1 MASILYIRV
10 LQGTACWLQ
19 FHNGLNCWRAGR
31 SVCKDGPYE
40 GVRSPE
46 WVGDALAAS
55 QIEDFK
61 PKIAEA
67 VISLKECGMRVG
79 AVELEGDIQRNE
91 NSIVNACSMHVKE
104 GKGAMS
110 RPQRTKHPMKM
121 CGCYCCKSAL
131 SVFHMVSLWPRN
143 KVRSSVNIKEPCV
156 IQSYTQHICMC
167 TSNIVSAYLPCNLC
181 YHPGRRHRTSLS
193 PPQLVLPSR
202 EVTSYQLI
210 SPATCATILGGS
222 TVLARDL

>member
-1 MASILYIRV
+1 
-10 LQGTACWLQ
+10 
-19 FHNGLNCWRAGR
+19 
-31 SVCKDGPYE
+31 
-40 GVRSPE
+40 
-46 WVGDALAAS
+46 VGDALAAS

-110 RPQRTKHPMKM
+110 PPQNTCAGSLNRTKHPMKM

-156 IQSYTQHICMC
+156 IQSYT
-167 TSNIVSAYLPCNLC
+167 
-181 YHPGRRHRTSLS
+181 
-193 PPQLVLPSR
+193 
-202 EVTSYQLI
+202 
-210 SPATCATILGGS
+210 
-222 TVLARDL
+222 